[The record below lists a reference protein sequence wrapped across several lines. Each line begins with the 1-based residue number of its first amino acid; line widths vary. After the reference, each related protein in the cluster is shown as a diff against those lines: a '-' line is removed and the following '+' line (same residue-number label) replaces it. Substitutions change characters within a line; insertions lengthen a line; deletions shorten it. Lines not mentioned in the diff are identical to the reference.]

1 MYDNR
6 YLLVFV
12 DILGRDIWHCNQI
25 GLKIHWFKS
34 EGEHFFFFF
43 DKKLGYIFIRLKHNT
58 DLLHL

>member
-12 DILGRDIWHCNQI
+12 DILGPDTWHCDQI

-34 EGEHFFFFF
+34 EGEH
-43 DKKLGYIFIRLKHNT
+43 LV
-58 DLLHL
+58 